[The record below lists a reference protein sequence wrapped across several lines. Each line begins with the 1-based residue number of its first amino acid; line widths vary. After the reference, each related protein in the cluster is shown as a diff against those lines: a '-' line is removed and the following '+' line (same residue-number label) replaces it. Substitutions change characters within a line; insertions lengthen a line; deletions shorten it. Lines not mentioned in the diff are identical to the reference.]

1 KIGDQVMAHSRQSLD
16 ITDREL
22 VLRTIS
28 EEKPDVVINCAA
40 WTDVDGCEFDSERAF
55 LNNAEGPEN
64 LALACQRFSAAFA
77 TISTDYVFD
86 GKKAGFYTQA
96 DEPNPLSVYGQSKLA
111 GEERARIANPTAI
124 VVRTGYVFGSGG
136 RNFLSTVIARVL
148 RGEKLKAIS
157 DARGTPTFA
166 DDLAM
171 RLRELGTK
179 KTSGIFHV
187 VNSGD
192 GASFEDFVRLALKL
206 VGRDPAMFE
215 PVSVASLDRPAPRP
229 ANSCLRCLR
238 SASVQLSPMP
248 EWENALQRFVA
259 REIESHSV
267 EGGVALGSS

>member
-1 KIGDQVMAHSRQSLD
+1 MAHSRQSLD

-40 WTDVDGCEFDSERAF
+40 WTDVDACEFDSERAF

-111 GEERARIANPTAI
+111 GEERAQIANPTAI

-215 PVSVASLDRPAPRP
+215 PVSVTSLDRPAPRP
-229 ANSCLRCLR
+229 TNSCLRCLR
-238 SASVQLSPMP
+238 SASVHLSPMP
-248 EWENALQRFVA
+248 KWENALERFVA
-259 REIESHSV
+259 REIHSHSV